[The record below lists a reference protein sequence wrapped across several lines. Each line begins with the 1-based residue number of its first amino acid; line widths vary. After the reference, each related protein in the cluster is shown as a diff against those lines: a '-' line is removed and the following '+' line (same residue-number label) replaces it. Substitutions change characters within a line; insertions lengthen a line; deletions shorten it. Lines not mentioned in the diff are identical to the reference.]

1 MASAPPS
8 DESAEKAVC
17 GAMVIDESV
26 IDVVAGVLTPD
37 DFYYP
42 ACRAVYEAAVI
53 CKAKG
58 RPVDFQTLQACLGA
72 RKQLQ
77 LVGGLEGLSEILDHV
92 ATAANA
98 EAYAETVR
106 EKAVLRRL
114 IIACREIAE
123 GAYGAGESVE
133 LFLADAQAKI
143 TAATDHTTDRPWE
156 HLGILAEEQLEAL
169 KVEDTTPP
177 GLQTGFHELDAK
189 TKGLFPGQLVVV
201 AGRPSMGKTAFVS
214 SMVLQT
220 FYRKERVST
229 LFVSLEMDKRAVTDR
244 FISMVTG
251 IPVAS
256 VIAREVSVDEWP
268 VIDEAK
274 RMLLASP
281 MYIADTPAVNLQA
294 VRAKARRLQASH
306 GIDLL
311 VVDYLQLL
319 RPTAEKDANRERQV
333 ASISSGLKELAKE
346 FGIPV
351 IALSQLNRGVEAR
364 PNKRPNMADLR
375 ESGAIEQDADLI
387 MFIYRDEVYNLTSAD
402 AGKAEIII
410 AKQRNGMVGTVML
423 DFDGPRVSFRN
434 PGGG

>member
-26 IDVVAGVLTPD
+26 IDVVAGVVTPE

-72 RKQLQ
+72 RKQLK
-77 LVGGLEGLSEILDHV
+77 LVGGLDGLSEILDHV
-92 ATAANA
+92 ATAAHA

-123 GAYGAGESVE
+123 GAYDAGESVE

-143 TAATDHTTDRPWE
+143 TE

-169 KVEDTTPP
+169 KVEDTSPP

-281 MYIADTPAVNLQA
+281 MYIADTPAINLQA

-387 MFIYRDEVYNLTSAD
+387 MFIYRDEVYNLASAD